1 MSERHLTADVDLVD
15 GLLVLKIEGDP
26 VDVPEG
32 TGGTVEMTPTL
43 LRQLVRMA
51 NAGLKLDVEIAEA
64 LDQLD
69 SMAGAMEADT
79 VKRGRIRRAVVNR
92 AAGLR
97 LARDLVA
104 TRRDRA
110 VRP

>member
-1 MSERHLTADVDLVD
+1 MGSRHLTADVDLVD
-15 GLLVLKIEGDP
+15 GVLVLKVEGDP
-26 VDVPEG
+26 VDRPEG
-32 TGGTVEMTPTL
+32 AQGTVEITPTL
-43 LRQLVRMA
+43 LRQLVAMG
-51 NAGLKLDVEIAEA
+51 NAGLKLDVEIGEA

-79 VKRGRIRRAVVNR
+79 VKRGRMRRAVVNR